1 MYIGCHR
8 IMVSSFLIW
17 EFENSKEES
26 VKIRKNVTLHGINKI
41 YYRSTILKS

>member
-1 MYIGCHR
+1 MGCQS

-17 EFENSKEES
+17 ESENSKEES
-26 VKIRKNVTLHGINKI
+26 VKIRKNAMLYGINKI